1 MTPLIRA
8 LKILRAML
16 REIFDEESYA
26 RFLQQANAPSSTDT
40 YAAYWREREASHAR
54 KPRCC

>member
-1 MTPLIRA
+1 MNHLVRV
-8 LKILRAML
+8 LRILRATL
-16 REIFDEESYA
+16 REIFDEASYA
-26 RFLQQANAPSSTDT
+26 RFLQRTNASSSPGA